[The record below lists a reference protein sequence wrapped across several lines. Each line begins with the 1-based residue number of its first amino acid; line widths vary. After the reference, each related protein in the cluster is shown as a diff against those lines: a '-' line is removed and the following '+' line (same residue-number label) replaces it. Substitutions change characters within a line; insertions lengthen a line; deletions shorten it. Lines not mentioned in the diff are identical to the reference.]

1 MLLPTHPHHLLTSTG
16 WSYYSSFNRCHCKT
30 GHLNRCRLLS
40 WTPSKD
46 QKGQETEQGAI
57 EIGPVRD
64 SSANMSLRLSEICK
78 DFLTFSE
85 KDTAWSFLPTL
96 APFLLLQI
104 YKNGTMLD
112 AWSFCFGSA
121 VLGSSVVC
129 RYHPKHHLAKQRR
142 PTRPSE
148 GMVRHWLCTGGL
160 VHDTESLPRK
170 RTKQK
175 PYTQYQVWGTLA
187 SPLRNFT

>member
-1 MLLPTHPHHLLTSTG
+1 MLPSELDS
-16 WSYYSSFNRCHCKT
+16 KQAQ
-30 GHLNRCRLLS
+30 
-40 WTPSKD
+40 SKD

-64 SSANMSLRLSEICK
+64 SSANMSLRLSEISK

-85 KDTAWSFLPTL
+85 KDTACSFLLTL
-96 APFLLLQI
+96 VLFLLLHT

-129 RYHPKHHLAKQRR
+129 RYHPKQRR
-142 PTRPSE
+142 PTRPSK

-160 VHDTESLPRK
+160 VHDTESLPCRT
-170 RTKQK
+170 TKQK
-175 PYTQYQVWGTLA
+175 PYIQYQVWGTSA